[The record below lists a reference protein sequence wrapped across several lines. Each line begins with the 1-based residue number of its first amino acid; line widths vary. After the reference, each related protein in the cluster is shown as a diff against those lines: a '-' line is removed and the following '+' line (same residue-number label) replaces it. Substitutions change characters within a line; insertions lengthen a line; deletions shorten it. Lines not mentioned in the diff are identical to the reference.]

1 LTLIVGFRDSKVATA
16 SFNAEV
22 SDGEEPH
29 VESEI
34 VVTAS
39 AALAC
44 GASESVKASA
54 NNDTPIGAFF
64 ILPPCFIEFERSNNR
79 KAKALW
85 Q

>member
-1 LTLIVGFRDSKVATA
+1 
-16 SFNAEV
+16 
-22 SDGEEPH
+22 
-29 VESEI
+29 
-34 VVTAS
+34 VTAS

-64 ILPPCFIEFERSNNR
+64 ILPPCFIEFERSNTR
-79 KAKALW
+79 EAPTPW